1 MCIFVDPLDC
11 TRGYIC
17 GKLWECTVL
26 IGVTVKGRPVL
37 GIIGQP
43 FKRGNNKEPLYE
55 PRIIVGGTILSQK
68 VYYEFADNA
77 WKKI

>member
-1 MCIFVDPLDC
+1 M
-11 TRGYIC
+11 
-17 GKLWECTVL
+17 L

-68 VYYEFADNA
+68 VYYEFADNV